1 MAQEVKA
8 TRMGLMELEERQETA
23 QKGHDLLEEKRDALV
38 MEFFDVV
45 DEAKELRKKVNEKS
59 EEAFKALSEA
69 EIDMGSNEVKRVSY
83 GIKENKEPEFGFK
96 NIMGASI
103 PFLKDIDVRREP
115 SERGYSFFD
124 TTASL
129 DKATEEFE
137 NLLELVLKLSEK
149 EQTVLRLSKEIQ
161 KTKRR
166 VNALEYIVLPELNK
180 NIKRIERKLEE
191 DERESFVR
199 LKKAKDMMEENEQ

>member
-1 MAQEVKA
+1 MSQEVKA

-45 DEAKELRKKVNEKS
+45 DEAKELRDKVNKKS
-59 EEAFKALSEA
+59 EEAFEALSEA
-69 EIDMGSNEVKRVSY
+69 EMDMGSKEVERISA
-83 GIKENKEPEFGFK
+83 GIEENTEPEFGFK

-103 PFLKDIDVRREP
+103 PFLKDTDVKRDP
-115 SERGYSFFD
+115 SDRGYSFYD

-129 DKATEEFE
+129 DKASTEFE
-137 NLLELVLKLSEK
+137 ELLDLVLKLSEK
-149 EQTVLRLSKEIQ
+149 EQTVLRLAREIK

-166 VNALEYIVLPELNK
+166 VNALEYIVLPDLEK
-180 NIKRIERKLEE
+180 NIDEIERKLEE
-191 DERESFVR
+191 SERESFVR
-199 LKKAKDMMEENEQ
+199 LKKAKEMMEET